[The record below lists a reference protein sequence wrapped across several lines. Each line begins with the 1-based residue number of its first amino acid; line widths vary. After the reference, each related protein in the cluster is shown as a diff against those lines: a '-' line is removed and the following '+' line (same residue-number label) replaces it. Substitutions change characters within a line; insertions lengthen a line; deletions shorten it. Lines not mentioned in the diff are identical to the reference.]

1 MNDAEYLFRQT
12 EIDRKR
18 SSYGDKHK
26 KRQGGRTVRFPSDHL
41 TKKEKEAMNGEVVT
55 YKDKPFYSKEEFQE
69 LPDDLQIKWINS
81 VINRYDASIRAISE
95 AMFGN
100 HEWLRVYIKNKG
112 YAEYINKGPQGWA
125 AKKGIERLTADYEAF
140 KNGQKTAIKPQEPEE
155 AKLQAQEP
163 ETPAGGQQDENPFTI
178 RDECVELAQEKAE
191 KIDVTRIAELL
202 RALSGTGAKLTI
214 EVVL

>member
-18 SSYGDKHK
+18 DSYGDKHK

-55 YKDKPFYSKEEFQE
+55 YKDKLFYSWDEFRA
-69 LPDDLQIKWINS
+69 LPEDLQIKWINS
-81 VINRYDASIRAISE
+81 IINRYDTSVKSISGIV
-95 AMFGN
+95 FGSR
-100 HEWLRVYIKNKG
+100 ERLRSHINSKG
-112 YAEYINKGPQGWA
+112 YGEYINKGPRGRA
-125 AKKGIERLTADYEAF
+125 VDKGNKKLTADYEAF
-140 KNGQKTAIKPQEPEE
+140 KNGQKTAVKPQEPEDAE
-155 AKLQAQEP
+155 LQAQEP
-163 ETPAGGQQDENPFTI
+163 GTPAGGQNGGNPFTI
-178 RDECVELAQEKAE
+178 RDACVELARENAE